1 MILTVGFTSCG
12 ESKEELAAQI
22 VVLEDQ
28 RKDLDAELHKAKSS
42 HKIDLYVMGK
52 AHRREVDAKYADELK
67 GLTDSAEMESLKV
80 KMKAEAEAMTKK
92 LDDDFLKSI
101 EDSQQKKDALDKQ
114 IEELQAQIK

>member
-12 ESKEELAAQI
+12 ESKEELTAQI

-28 RKDLDAELHKAKSS
+28 RKDLDVELHKAKNS
-42 HKIDLYVMGK
+42 HEIDLYVMGK

>member
-12 ESKEELAAQI
+12 ESKKELTAQI

-28 RKDLDAELHKAKSS
+28 RKDLDAELRKAKSS

-101 EDSQQKKDALDKQ
+101 EDSQKKKDALDKQ
-114 IEELQAQIK
+114 IEELQVQIK